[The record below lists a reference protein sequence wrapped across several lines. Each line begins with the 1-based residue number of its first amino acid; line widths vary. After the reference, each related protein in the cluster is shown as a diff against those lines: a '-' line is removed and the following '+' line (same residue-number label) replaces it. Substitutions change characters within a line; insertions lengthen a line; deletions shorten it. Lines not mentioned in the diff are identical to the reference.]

1 MKNVLTVALTALLT
15 AAVLQPGG
23 ALNAAPFAA
32 HVTDGTVK
40 VTVTYKGKGKV
51 DASHKLWVYLFDN
64 PNIGPGAVPV
74 GIVSLDKNGVDA
86 VFDGIAGDKAFI
98 AVAFDEN
105 GTMTGDGPPTSGS
118 PVAILVGA
126 DGTPGSITPGAK
138 SPAVLTF
145 DDTIRMP

>member
-15 AAVLQPGG
+15 AAVVQPGG
-23 ALNAAPFAA
+23 ALNAAPLAT
-32 HVTDGTVK
+32 HMTDGTVK
-40 VTVTYKGKGKV
+40 VTVNYQGKGTV

-64 PNIGPGAVPV
+64 PNIGPGAMPI
-74 GIVSLDKNGVDA
+74 GIVSIDKNGGDA
-86 VFDGIAGDKAFI
+86 VFDNIAGDKAFI

-105 GTMTGDGPPTSGS
+105 GTMTQDGPPASGS

-126 DGTPGSITPGAK
+126 DGAPGPVTPGAK